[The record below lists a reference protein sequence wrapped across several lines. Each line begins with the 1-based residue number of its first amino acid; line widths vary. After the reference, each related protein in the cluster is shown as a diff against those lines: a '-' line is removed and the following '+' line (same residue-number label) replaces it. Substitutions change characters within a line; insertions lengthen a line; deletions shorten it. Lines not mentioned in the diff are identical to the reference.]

1 MARILGGRDTA
12 PPAAPP
18 TAPERK
24 DDMNRATMP
33 IHMSDTA
40 RAAAVPTEPAREDP
54 PPHTGRRFRIAD
66 RLAIAL
72 PLLVV
77 AVMGWHRR
85 WITDDGLI
93 YVRAAREIAAGNGPV
108 YSPGE
113 RVETSTGTLWQW
125 LLALPALLTPGDLAR
140 TAVYA
145 GLVLSIA
152 GVWLALAGTRRFLRA
167 ETGRYLVPAGA
178 LVFVALPP
186 VWDFATSG
194 LETGLATAWIGLSW
208 RLLVTCGPNA
218 ATTGRVPGIAGV
230 FGLGPLIRPELA
242 LTSLVFLVA
251 MAMAARLPRR
261 ATLAVFVCAGLLP
274 GLYQVFRMG
283 YYGLPYPMP
292 AVTKSATRQL
302 WGRGFDYLV
311 DFADPYRLWIPAV
324 LVLLLVAALLVGRGP
339 RERRTW
345 ILGAAPVVAAA
356 VQGLYVLR
364 VGGDF
369 MHGRMWLPVLML
381 VMLPIL
387 LVPLDRRVVAL
398 VVLVPVWATWC
409 GFALRSGLVTTD
421 GPRAGVYQTWN
432 ERMVYVNWTR
442 TPNPT
447 TSHAHSATLPGLRAE
462 LFRMDAD
469 GRRMLVLDGNYLA
482 DAAAL
487 PPLPLRADLPA
498 KEGVVM
504 GRLGVGGV
512 VTPLRGIV
520 VDVWGLGNTV
530 GAHIE
535 QTEHVAAGHEKL
547 LPLAWNIALYV
558 DPAAWARIPAHVVPI
573 EDIRAARA
581 ALDCGDLRELL
592 RSSTEPMSPGRFLR
606 NLTGSFDRAALS
618 IPPDPKAAERKFCAR

>member
-1 MARILGGRDTA
+1 MT
-12 PPAAPP
+12 
-18 TAPERK
+18 
-24 DDMNRATMP
+24 RATTP
-33 IHMSDTA
+33 IHTSDTA
-40 RAAAVPTEPAREDP
+40 RGPIAPTEPAREDP
-54 PPHTGRRFRIAD
+54 LPHSGRRIRVLDHF
-66 RLAIAL
+66 AIAL
-72 PLLVV
+72 PVLVL

-93 YVRAAREIAAGNGPV
+93 YIRAAREILAGNGPV

-125 LLALPALLTPGDLAR
+125 LLALLDLLTPGDPAR

-152 GVWLALAGTRRFLRA
+152 GTWLALAGTRRFLRA
-167 ETGRYLVPAGA
+167 ETGRFLVPAGA

-194 LETGLATAWIGLSW
+194 LETGLMVGWIGLSW
-208 RLLVTCGPNA
+208 RLLVTCGEHSV
-218 ATTGRVPGIAGV
+218 TTAHRLGIAAM

-242 LTSLVFLVA
+242 ATSIVFLVA
-251 MAMAARLPRR
+251 MVMASRLRRR
-261 ATLAVFVCAGLLP
+261 AALAVFLCAGALP
-274 GLYQVFRMG
+274 GAYQVFRMG

-292 AVTKSATRQL
+292 AVTKSANRQL

-311 DFADPYRLWIPAV
+311 DFAAPYRLWIPTLLVV
-324 LVLLLVAALLVGRGP
+324 LIVAALLIRRGP
-339 RERRTW
+339 RNRRTW
-345 ILGAAPVVAAA
+345 LLGSAPAVAAA
-356 VQGLYVLR
+356 VQCGYVLR

-381 VMLPIL
+381 GLLPIL
-387 LVPLDRRVVAL
+387 LVPVDRRVLAL

-409 GFALRSGLVTTD
+409 GFSLRSGLITTP

-447 TSHAHSATLPGLRAE
+447 TSHAHSETLPGLRAE
-462 LFRMDAD
+462 LLRIDAD
-469 GRRMLVLDGNYLA
+469 GRHVLVLDGNYLA

-498 KEGVVM
+498 AQGLIM

-512 VTPLRGIV
+512 VTPLGGVV
-520 VDVWGLGNTV
+520 VDVWGLANTV

-535 QTEHVAAGHEKL
+535 PTGHIAAGHEKL

-592 RSSTEPMSPGRFLR
+592 RSTTEPMSPGRFLR
-606 NLTGSFDRAALS
+606 NLTGSFDRAALT